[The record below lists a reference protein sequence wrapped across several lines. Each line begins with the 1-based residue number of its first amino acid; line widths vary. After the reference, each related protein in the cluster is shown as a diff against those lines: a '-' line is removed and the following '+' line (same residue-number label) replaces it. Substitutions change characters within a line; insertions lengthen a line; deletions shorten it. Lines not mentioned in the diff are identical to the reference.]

1 MNFKDEHQIS
11 VMLNRTIKG
20 KVPPGYSWARYHTGF
35 VQETMSPY
43 ALAANVYRGWAFCPV
58 YNGTRKQVNFSEAW
72 HIAFDCDE
80 SALADVRALPW
91 VDDFSS
97 FGYTT
102 PSHTD
107 DAPRCRVVFVFDQP
121 ITDGDH
127 YRQLYFALAW
137 RFQVDGIETDP
148 SCKDLLRVYFGSPRC
163 AVWPNWSVLPGPA
176 QAEFIRQWRLAVPP
190 EVKPQ
195 AHTVRAA
202 PPDSLP
208 AGLLQNKARELLD
221 NLRQCPD
228 GEKHYTLRKIAYT
241 FGGYVASGYY
251 AQSDVL
257 GWMADAIL
265 PRAADAR
272 LAERTALE
280 CLIAGKSA
288 PLVFEAPAP
297 PQPVRKTSNG
307 VDLRTRL

>member
-1 MNFKDEHQIS
+1 MNFKDEHQIT
-11 VMLNRTIKG
+11 VMLNQTIKG
-20 KVPPGYSWARYHTGF
+20 KVPPGYSWGRYHAGF
-35 VQETMSPY
+35 KQTTMSPY
-43 ALAANVYRGWAFCPV
+43 DLAANVYRGWAFCPV
-58 YNGTRKQVNFSEAW
+58 YNGTRKQTNFSEAW
-72 HIAFDCDE
+72 HIAFDCDQSSLE
-80 SALADVRALPW
+80 AVQSLAW
-91 VDDFSS
+91 VDHFAS

-121 ITDGDH
+121 ITDGDA

-137 RFQVDGIETDP
+137 RFQVDGIATDP
-148 SCKDLLRVYFGSPRC
+148 ACKDLLRVYFGSPHC

-176 QAEFIRQWRLAVPP
+176 QAELIRQWRLSVPP

-195 AHTVRAA
+195 AQPVHIA

-208 AGLLQNKARELLD
+208 PGLLQDKAHQLLQ
-221 NLRQCPD
+221 NLQQCPD

-257 GWMADAIL
+257 GWLEDAIL
-265 PRAADAR
+265 PRAADQQ
-272 LAERTALE
+272 LAQRTAME

-288 PLVFEAPAP
+288 PLAFEASP
-297 PQPVRKTSNG
+297 R
-307 VDLRTRL
+307 RTPILDEV

>member
-1 MNFKDEHQIS
+1 MGAQVRVFADAAALSEAAA
-11 VMLNRTIKG
+11 VL
-20 KVPPGYSWARYHTGF
+20 F
-35 VQETMSPY
+35 VQEAKTAVSAHNRFLVALSGGTTPAAMFRLLATPPLSNQVPWPQTHLFWGDERLVPPDDPGSNYGQAHELLLRHVPIPPENIHRAKGELSPAAAVADY
-43 ALAANVYRGWAFCPV
+43 AAQLAAMAE
-58 YNGTRKQVNFSEAW
+58 NGRFFPR
-72 HIAFDCDE
+72 FD
-80 SALADVRALPW
+80 LAIMGLGSD
-91 VDDFSS
+91 
-97 FGYTT
+97 G
-102 PSHTD
+102 HT
-107 DAPRCRVVFVFDQP
+107 ASLF
-121 ITDGDH
+121 
-127 YRQLYFALAW
+127 
-137 RFQVDGIETDP
+137 
-148 SCKDLLRVYFGSPRC
+148 
-163 AVWPNWSVLPGPA
+163 PGPA

-288 PLVFEAPAP
+288 PLAFEAPAP